1 MDKKAL
7 RIMMITYGYP
17 PVIGG
22 AEQHIRNLS
31 IELVTRGHHVSVVT
45 MWHEGLPAFENDQGV
60 NIYRIRGMVHRIG
73 KLIFKE
79 PGRVYAP
86 PFPDPELTLAI
97 WNVMQKEHPEIVHAH
112 NWLLHSF
119 LPLKSISKAKL
130 VESLH
135 SYGLVCTKWNL
146 LYKDEGI
153 CSGPGFMKCLD
164 CAREQYGN
172 KTFITVAGRWLTQS
186 SEHRK
191 TDRFLPVSPAV
202 ADGNALSNGHY
213 PVKVLPNFI
222 PDDIATHHNDDAAC
236 LLDLPEEDFILFVGA
251 LTAKKGIYVL
261 LDAYARL
268 ENPPPLVL
276 IGSTWRDTPSEFPH
290 NVTVLHNWPH
300 DAVMSAWNRCIIGV
314 TPSIWPEPSPT
325 VVIEA
330 MAMGRPVIGSRIG
343 GITQQIVDGETG
355 YLVAPGDSEALKK
368 ALERLLEDTEIRERM
383 GQAAKEKVKEFYA
396 SSVVAQVEEIYEEVL
411 SS

>member
-1 MDKKAL
+1 M

-31 IELVTRGHHVSVVT
+31 AELVTRGHEVSVVT
-45 MWHEGLPAFENDQGV
+45 MWHEDLPEFEIDQGV
-60 NIYRIRGMVHRIG
+60 RVYRIRGTVHRIAE
-73 KLIFKE
+73 LIFKE

-86 PFPDPELTLAI
+86 PFPDPEMMMAI
-97 WNVMQKEHPEIVHAH
+97 WNIVRKERPEIVHAH

-119 LPLKSISKAKL
+119 LPLKSISRAKV

-135 SYGLVCTKWNL
+135 SYGMVCAKWNL
-146 LYKDEGI
+146 LYKDGGL
-153 CSGPGFMKCLD
+153 CSGPGFLKCLD
-164 CAREQYGN
+164 CAREQYGS
-172 KTFITVAGRWLTQS
+172 KTFITVAGRWLTQW
-186 SEHRK
+186 SEHNK
-191 TDRFLPVSPAV
+191 TDRILPVSPAV
-202 ADGNALSNGHY
+202 ADGNALLNGHFH
-213 PVKVLPNFI
+213 VEVLPNFI
-222 PDDIATHHNDDAAC
+222 PDDVAFRRNDTAAC
-236 LLDLPEEDFILFVGA
+236 LNDLPEEDFILFVGA

-261 LDAYARL
+261 LDAYTAL
-268 ENPPPLVL
+268 DNPPPLVL
-276 IGSTWRDTPSEFPH
+276 IGSTWRDTPSDFPH
-290 NVTVLHNWPH
+290 NVTVLPNWPH

-355 YLVAPGDSEALKK
+355 YLVSPGDVDELRQ
-368 ALERLLEDTEIRERM
+368 ALERLLTDTESRERM
-383 GQAAKEKVKEFYA
+383 GQAAKEKVKEFFA
-396 SSVVAQVEEIYEEVL
+396 SVVVARVEEIYREVL

>member
-1 MDKKAL
+1 M

-31 IELVTRGHHVSVVT
+31 VELVTRGHEVSVVT
-45 MWHEGLPAFENDQGV
+45 LWHEGLPEFEIEQGV
-60 NIYRIRGMVHRIG
+60 RVYRIRGTVHRIG

-86 PFPDPELTLAI
+86 PFPDPEMTMAI
-97 WNVMQKEHPEIVHAH
+97 WKIVRKERPEIVHAH

-119 LPLKSISKAKL
+119 LPIKSMSGVKV

-135 SYGLVCTKWNL
+135 SYGLVCAKWNL

-153 CSGPGFMKCLD
+153 CTGPGFLKCLD
-164 CAREQYGN
+164 CAREQYGR
-172 KTFITVAGRWLTQS
+172 KTLITVAGRRLTQR
-186 SEHRK
+186 SEHNK

-202 ADGNALSNGHY
+202 ADGNGLSNGNF
-213 PVKVLPNFI
+213 PIEVLPNFV
-222 PDDIATHHNDDAAC
+222 PDDVASRRNDTAAC
-236 LLDLPEEDFILFVGA
+236 LDGLPDGDFILFVGA

-261 LDAYARL
+261 IDAYTGL
-268 ENPPPLVL
+268 DNPPPLVL
-276 IGSTWRDTPSEFPH
+276 IGSTWRDTPSDFPP
-290 NVTVLHNWPH
+290 NVIVLHNWPH

-343 GITQQIVDGETG
+343 GITEQIVDGETG
-355 YLVAPGDSEALKK
+355 YLVTPADSKELRQ
-368 ALERLLEDTEIRERM
+368 ALERLLINRESRERM
-383 GQAAKEKVKEFYA
+383 GQAAKGKVKEFFA
-396 SSVVAQVEEIYEEVL
+396 SSVVARVEEIYKEVL
-411 SS
+411 ST

>member
-1 MDKKAL
+1 
-7 RIMMITYGYP
+7 MMITYGYP

-31 IELVTRGHHVSVVT
+31 AELVTRGHDISVVT
-45 MWHEGLPAFENDQGV
+45 LWHEDLPEFEMDQGV
-60 NIYRIRGMVHRIG
+60 RVYRIRGTVHRIA

-86 PFPDPELTLAI
+86 PFPDPEMMVAI
-97 WNVMQKEHPEIVHAH
+97 WNIIRKERPEIIHAH

-119 LPLKSISKAKL
+119 LPLKSFSGAK
-130 VESLH
+130 VVDSLH
-135 SYGLVCTKWNL
+135 SYGLVCAKWNL

-172 KTFITVAGRWLTQS
+172 KTLITVAGRRLTQF
-186 SEHRK
+186 SEYK
-191 TDRFLPVSPAV
+191 KIDRFLPVSPAV
-202 ADGNALSNGHY
+202 ADGNALTNGNF
-213 PVKVLPNFI
+213 PVEVLPNFI
-222 PDDIATHHNDDAAC
+222 PDDVASRRNDAASC
-236 LLDLPEEDFILFVGA
+236 LDDLPGEGFILFVGA

-261 LDAYARL
+261 LDAYIKL
-268 ENPPPLVL
+268 DNPPPLVL
-276 IGSTWRDTPSEFPH
+276 IGSTWRDTPSDFPH
-290 NVTVLHNWPH
+290 NVTVLRNWPH

-355 YLVAPGDSEALKK
+355 YLVTPGDSEELRQ
-368 ALERLLEDTEIRERM
+368 ALECLLVNVESRERM
-383 GQAAKEKVKEFYA
+383 GQAAKEKVKEFFA
-396 SSVVAQVEEIYEEVL
+396 SSIVARVEEIYEEVL

>member
-1 MDKKAL
+1 M

-31 IELVTRGHHVSVVT
+31 AELVARGHEISVVT
-45 MWHEGLPAFENDQGV
+45 LWHEGLPEFEIDQGV
-60 NIYRIRGMVHRIG
+60 RVYRIRGTVHRIA
-73 KLIFKE
+73 KLIFRE

-86 PFPDPELTLAI
+86 PFPDPEMTIAI
-97 WNVMQKEHPEIVHAH
+97 WNIVRKERPEIVHAH

-119 LPLKSISKAKL
+119 LPLKSISSAKV

-135 SYGLVCTKWNL
+135 SYGLVCAKWNL
-146 LYKDEGI
+146 LYKDEGL
-153 CSGPGFMKCLD
+153 CAGPGFLKCLD
-164 CAREQYGN
+164 CAREQYGS
-172 KTFITVAGRWLTQS
+172 KTLITVAGRRLTQF
-186 SEHRK
+186 SEHNK

-202 ADGNALSNGHY
+202 ADGNALSNGHF
-213 PVKVLPNFI
+213 PVEVLPNFI
-222 PDDIATHHNDDAAC
+222 PDDVAARRNDDAAC
-236 LLDLPEEDFILFVGA
+236 LDDLPDEDFILFVGA

-261 LDAYARL
+261 LDAYTRL
-268 ENPPPLVL
+268 DAPPPLVL
-276 IGSTWRDTPSEFPH
+276 IGSTWRDTPSDFPD
-290 NVTVLHNWPH
+290 NVTVLRNWSH
-300 DAVMSAWNRCIIGV
+300 DAVMSAWKRCIIGV

-343 GITQQIVDGETG
+343 GITQQIIDGETG
-355 YLVAPGDSEALKK
+355 YLVSPGNVDELRQ
-368 ALERLLEDTEIRERM
+368 ALERLLTNTDSRERM
-383 GQAAKEKVKEFYA
+383 GQAAKEKVKEFFA
-396 SSVVAQVEEIYEEVL
+396 SSVVTRVEEIYGEVL